1 MFNFDKKC
9 NKIIIMKTNRSNC
22 PLVSAL
28 DILGDK
34 WTLVVVRDIFNGK
47 KTFGEFLESP
57 EKISTSVLTDR
68 LQLLEG
74 AGIAKHILSI
84 IDKKVKLYYLTDR
97 GIDLFPMLFEMV
109 MWSKRILDKKFHP
122 HAMDWFE
129 RNKSLSPEQ
138 AIFENKKNYKQKR
151 EEILELQ

>member
-1 MFNFDKKC
+1 MCK
-9 NKIIIMKTNRSNC
+9 KIIIMKTNRSNC
-22 PLVSAL
+22 PLASAL

-34 WTLVVVRDIFNGK
+34 WTLVVVRDMFNGK

-68 LQLLEG
+68 LQLIEG
-74 AGIAKHILSI
+74 VGIAKHVLSI

-97 GIDLFPMLFEMV
+97 GIDLFPMLFEIV
-109 MWSKRILDKKFHP
+109 MWSKRNLDKKFHP

-129 RNKSLSPEQ
+129 RNKSHSPEQ
-138 AIFENKKNYKQKR
+138 AIFENKKNYKQQR
-151 EEILELQ
+151 DEILELQ

>member
-1 MFNFDKKC
+1 MFNLDKKC
-9 NKIIIMKTNRSNC
+9 KKIIIMKTNRSNC
-22 PLVSAL
+22 PLASAL

-34 WTLVVVRDIFNGK
+34 WTLVVVRDMFNGK

-68 LQLLEG
+68 LQLIEG
-74 AGIAKHILSI
+74 VGIAKHVLSI

-109 MWSKRILDKKFHP
+109 MWSKRNLDKKFHP

>member
-1 MFNFDKKC
+1 
-9 NKIIIMKTNRSNC
+9 MKTNRSNC
-22 PLVSAL
+22 PLASAL

-34 WTLVVVRDIFNGK
+34 WTLVVVRDMFSGK
-47 KTFGEFLESP
+47 KTFGEFLEST

-68 LQLLEG
+68 LQLIEG
-74 AGIAKHILSI
+74 VGIAKHVLSI

-109 MWSKRILDKKFHP
+109 MWSKRNLDKKFHP

-138 AIFENKKNYKQKR
+138 AIFENKKNYKQQR
-151 EEILELQ
+151 DEILELQ

>member
-1 MFNFDKKC
+1 MFNLDKKC
-9 NKIIIMKTNRSNC
+9 KKIIIMKTNRSNC
-22 PLVSAL
+22 PLASAL

-34 WTLVVVRDIFNGK
+34 WTLVVVRDMFNGK

-74 AGIAKHILSI
+74 VGITKHVLSI

-97 GIDLFPMLFEMV
+97 GIDLFPMLFEIV
-109 MWSKRILDKKFHP
+109 MWSKRNLDKKFHP

-138 AIFENKKNYKQKR
+138 AIFENKKNYKQQR
-151 EEILELQ
+151 DEILEFQ

>member
-1 MFNFDKKC
+1 
-9 NKIIIMKTNRSNC
+9 MKTNRSNC
-22 PLVSAL
+22 PLASAL

-34 WTLVVVRDIFNGK
+34 WTLVVVRDMFNGK

-68 LQLLEG
+68 LQLIEG
-74 AGIAKHILSI
+74 VGIAKHVLSI

-109 MWSKRILDKKFHP
+109 MWSKRNLDKKFHP
-122 HAMDWFE
+122 HAMDWLE

-138 AIFENKKNYKQKR
+138 AIFENKKNYKQQR
-151 EEILELQ
+151 DEILEFQ

>member
-1 MFNFDKKC
+1 MFNLDKKC
-9 NKIIIMKTNRSNC
+9 KKIIIMKTNRSNC
-22 PLVSAL
+22 PLASAL

-34 WTLVVVRDIFNGK
+34 WTLVVVRDMFNGK

-68 LQLLEG
+68 LQLIEG
-74 AGIAKHILSI
+74 VGIAKHVLSI

-109 MWSKRILDKKFHP
+109 MWSKRNLDKKFHP

-138 AIFENKKNYKQKR
+138 AIFENKKNYKQQR
-151 EEILELQ
+151 DEILELQ